1 MESATPVVLVTGS
14 SSGIGRACA
23 ARFARDGAR
32 IVVNSSRSVEEGEAF
47 AKILPEAVY
56 VQGDVALEAD
66 AKRLVDATLERFG
79 RLDVLVNNAGTTEL
93 IPHHDLD
100 AVTDEIW
107 ERILGTNLL
116 GAWYMS
122 RAAVPALREAQG
134 CIVNVS
140 SVAGLFAGGSSLPY
154 AGSKAALNHM
164 TRLLAGA
171 LGPEIRVNAVAP
183 GLIETPWVQRDG
195 WEQIRTAVEKRAPL
209 GRTGTPERRRRGG
222 RDARRVRLRDRP
234 GAGRRR
240 RSDNSLADRVG
251 ELAR

>member
-100 AVTDEIW
+100 RSHRRD
-107 ERILGTNLL
+107 L
-116 GAWYMS
+116 GAHPRHGTCS
-122 RAAVPALREAQG
+122 
-134 CIVNVS
+134 
-140 SVAGLFAGGSSLPY
+140 
-154 AGSKAALNHM
+154 
-164 TRLLAGA
+164 
-171 LGPEIRVNAVAP
+171 AP
-183 GLIETPWVQRDG
+183 GT
-195 WEQIRTAVEKRAPL
+195 
-209 GRTGTPERRRRGG
+209 
-222 RDARRVRLRDRP
+222 
-234 GAGRRR
+234 
-240 RSDNSLADRVG
+240 
-251 ELAR
+251 